1 MIGFVYK
8 ITSTAGDKVYV
19 GSTLDSLNR
28 RLVRHKK
35 HFKENPVKTT
45 NSKLLFTEYGVETCS
60 IHLLESVEFEEKA
73 DLLFRERYW
82 IENTSNCVNQHR
94 PIITDEEKVEIKRK
108 HYEKVKDTEEY
119 KKNALEIQ
127 KRYYANH
134 REKVLEK
141 AKAYAASHKEQKA
154 EYNKEYHDKFKQTDK
169 YAEKTARALE
179 WLDCDCG
186 VRYQRGNKTRHLKS
200 KQHLAKVN
208 QSNV

>member
-28 RLVRHKK
+28 RFVRHKK
-35 HFKENPVKTT
+35 HFKEKSTT
-45 NSKLLFTEYGVETCS
+45 NSKILFEEYGVETCS

-82 IENTSNCVNQHR
+82 IENTPCCVNQLR
-94 PIITDEEKVEIKRK
+94 PIITDEEKAEIKRK
-108 HYEKVKDTEEY
+108 HYEKVKDTEEH
-119 KKNALEIQ
+119 KQSSLEIQ

-154 EYNKEYHDKFKQTDK
+154 EYNKEYHEKFKQTDK

-186 VRYQRGNKTRHLKS
+186 NRYQRGNKSRHLKS
-200 KQHLAKVN
+200 KQHLTKVN
-208 QSNV
+208 QSNA